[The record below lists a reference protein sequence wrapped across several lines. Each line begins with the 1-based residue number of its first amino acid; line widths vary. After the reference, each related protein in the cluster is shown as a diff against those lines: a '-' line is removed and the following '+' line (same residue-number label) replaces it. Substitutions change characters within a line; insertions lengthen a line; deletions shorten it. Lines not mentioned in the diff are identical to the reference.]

1 LQDIILGEGLSGNA
15 ISVLFKFAR
24 GVDPSK
30 RSSLAAGTEGVVNL
44 VRKLW
49 KGDVKKRTE
58 ELLVDFVSKPDVAVE
73 MLRTLDQKSKP
84 RVEAFLKAWTS
95 ARGMEQV
102 VKPLPF
108 APQNVYEEDLQ
119 NGTVTTDFKY
129 GFKVVKTP
137 QKKYMLFSPSGDR
150 VGIYSSAT
158 EAEQKAINQHMN
170 DIMNRK

>member
-1 LQDIILGEGLSGNA
+1 
-15 ISVLFKFAR
+15 
-24 GVDPSK
+24 
-30 RSSLAAGTEGVVNL
+30 
-44 VRKLW
+44 
-49 KGDVKKRTE
+49 
-58 ELLVDFVSKPDVAVE
+58 
-73 MLRTLDQKSKP
+73 
-84 RVEAFLKAWTS
+84 
-95 ARGMEQV
+95 MEQV